1 MYILLYISE
10 TLYIWNEDRIARFNN
25 CLKQQFVNI
34 TLQNMSSNAAE
45 VYIYIYIILYFFS
58 SKDEFSCPSLQIF
71 WQINIAYELCDLA
84 RHLIYGASAA
94 CALHPTPV
102 LSLQKAS
109 FLCQGCKE
117 MVTVDMQVP
126 SRSEV

>member
-1 MYILLYISE
+1 MS
-10 TLYIWNEDRIARFNN
+10 WNAG
-25 CLKQQFVNI
+25 
-34 TLQNMSSNAAE
+34 E
-45 VYIYIYIILYFFS
+45 VEPTIFFFL
-58 SKDEFSCPSLQIF
+58 SKVAFTCPSLQSF
-71 WQINIAYELCDLA
+71 WQINIASELCDLA
-84 RHLIYGASAA
+84 RHLIYGPCVA

-102 LSLQKAS
+102 LSLQKAL